1 MKNMYV
7 QINRKSSQIFLS
19 NTSEKVTSFLFH
31 MILKTTY
38 SAASHSKDAK
48 DCSSLYC
55 LVVLAA
61 KTRTRL
67 LMLRFPSSVNISAC
81 N

>member
-48 DCSSLYC
+48 DCS
-55 LVVLAA
+55 
-61 KTRTRL
+61 RT
-67 LMLRFPSSVNISAC
+67 
-81 N
+81 